1 HEIALLVTIVR
12 GPSYYDP
19 RRNPARA
26 RERRTLVLGAMRDAG
41 LIDAAAYAEANAREL
56 GVVPAE
62 SRRTAYYT
70 AFMDLVRRQLRSDYS
85 DKDLEEAGLKIY
97 TTLDPTVQAAA
108 EDALAAELARLQ
120 PNRAELEAAVVVTSP
135 HSSEIRALV

>member
-1 HEIALLVTIVR
+1 
-12 GPSYYDP
+12 
-19 RRNPARA
+19 
-26 RERRTLVLGAMRDAG
+26 
-41 LIDAAAYAEANAREL
+41 AAAYAEANAREL

-135 HSSEIRALV
+135 HSSEIRALVGGRRAGFAGFNRALDARRPIGSLIKPVVYLAALESGRHSLA